1 MKKLVVF
8 DLDGTLL
15 DTIDD
20 LAHTCDEI
28 MKRHAHPRHSNDEYR
43 SYVGNGVRK
52 LLERSLPKEYKN
64 DSPYIDALLA
74 EFLEYYHNHIADHTT
89 IYDGIV
95 KALET
100 ISSMGINIAVLS
112 NKYHAGTVK
121 LIKTFFPHITFADV
135 RGQMDGVAIKP
146 SIEALVSIMKK
157 CGVSASETLFVG
169 DTAVDIHTAQNA
181 GVDVVAVCWGF
192 RDESVLKAENPTY
205 IAHRAADIL
214 DYL

>member
-1 MKKLVVF
+1 MYIKYDDMKKLVVF

-20 LAHTCDEI
+20 LAHSCDEI

-112 NKYHAGTVK
+112 NKYHY
-121 LIKTFFPHITFADV
+121 L
-135 RGQMDGVAIKP
+135 
-146 SIEALVSIMKK
+146 
-157 CGVSASETLFVG
+157 
-169 DTAVDIHTAQNA
+169 
-181 GVDVVAVCWGF
+181 
-192 RDESVLKAENPTY
+192 
-205 IAHRAADIL
+205 HRAHCAQHHAL
-214 DYL
+214 PHRLRVQFSMLCTLQC